1 MAKSPILYL
10 IPSIIADDTVNEV
23 ITPQIRSV
31 IQNIDYYLVED
42 IRTARRYISSLKTGR
57 VIEEL
62 HFEVLN
68 KKTKPEELKALFGP
82 AKKGKN
88 MGILSESGCPGVAD
102 PGALAVEYAHQ
113 QNIQVTPLV
122 GPSSILMALMS
133 SGMNGQKFCFH
144 GYIPIDKQEAAKVI
158 KSLELESRKNNQT
171 QIFIETPFRNNQLL
185 ATMLDTLH
193 GETKLCIAKDIT
205 GNAEFIKTKPV
216 YRWKKEKPE
225 LHKTPTIFLIHS
237 QSNINAKKGK

>member
-1 MAKSPILYL
+1 MKKTPVLYL
-10 IPSIIADDTVNEV
+10 IPSVIADNTASEV

-31 IQNIDYYLVED
+31 IQNTDYYLVED

-57 VIEEL
+57 IIEEL

-68 KKTKPEELKALFGP
+68 KKTKHEELRSLFAP

-88 MGILSESGCPGVAD
+88 IGILSESGCPGVAD
-102 PGALAVEYAHQ
+102 PGAQAVQYAHQ
-113 QNIQVTPLV
+113 QNMQVTPLV
-122 GPSSILMALMS
+122 GPSSILMALMA

-144 GYIPIDKQEAAKVI
+144 GYVPIDKIEGAKVI
-158 KSLELESRKNNQT
+158 KALEAESRKNNQT

-185 ATMLDTLH
+185 STMITTLH

-205 GNAEFIKTKPV
+205 GKDEFIKEKPI
-216 YRWKKEKPE
+216 YKWRKEKPE
-225 LHKTPTIFLIHS
+225 LHKVPTIFLIH
-237 QSNINAKKGK
+237 AK